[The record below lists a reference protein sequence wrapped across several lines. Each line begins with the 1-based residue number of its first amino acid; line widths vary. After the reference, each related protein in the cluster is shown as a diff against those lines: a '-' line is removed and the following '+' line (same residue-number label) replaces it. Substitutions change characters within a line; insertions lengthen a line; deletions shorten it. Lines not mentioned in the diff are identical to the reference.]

1 MKWAIHKRISPLA
14 VAIMALLA
22 LAVHFLLHV
31 PLWLAF
37 AFPFLGLL
45 ITVVVATIDDTR
57 QGGFNEPKDPASE
70 E

>member
-1 MKWAIHKRISPLA
+1 MKWHKRISPLA
-14 VAIMALLA
+14 VAILA
-22 LAVHFLLHV
+22 LVAVAVHLLLHV

-45 ITVVVATIDDTR
+45 INAVVATIDDNR
-57 QGGFNEPKDPASE
+57 NAGFNEPKDPASE